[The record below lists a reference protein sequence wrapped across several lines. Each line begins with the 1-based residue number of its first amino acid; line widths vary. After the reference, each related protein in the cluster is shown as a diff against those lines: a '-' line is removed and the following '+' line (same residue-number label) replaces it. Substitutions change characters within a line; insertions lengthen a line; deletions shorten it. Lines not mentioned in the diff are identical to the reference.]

1 MERTYQITLMNW
13 LTRTKR
19 TFLLD
24 VTKSKAIDKLRV
36 LRKRHSKFWWIKTT
50 PIHCL

>member
-24 VTKSKAIDKLRV
+24 VTKSKAIEKLKV
-36 LRKRHSKFWWIKTT
+36 VRKRYSKVFWVKAT